1 MTLRIATSE
10 GTRRRYEVLESVEGF
25 LVRAADAETGTIVE
39 DRVKL
44 FRTAP
49 AAFAF
54 AELSATRDRVSCAH
68 PHDGEGEAELRA
80 CAERYETIV
89 RALGDDGVPG
99 HLLGAWSEAEET
111 AARRHY
117 H

>member
-1 MTLRIATSE
+1 MTLRIAMSE
-10 GTRRRYEVLESVEGF
+10 GTNRRYEVLESVEGF
-25 LVRAADAETGTIVE
+25 LVRATDAATGTIVE
-39 DRVKL
+39 DSLKL

-54 AELSATRDRVSCAH
+54 AELSATRDRVSCACAS
-68 PHDGEGEAELRA
+68 DGEGEAELQA

-99 HLLGAWSEAEET
+99 HLLGAWTEAEEA

>member
-10 GTRRRYEVLESVEGF
+10 GTRRRYEVLGSSECF
-25 LVRAADAETGTIVE
+25 LVRATDAATGTVVE

-54 AELSATRDRVSCAH
+54 AELSATRDRLSCAIA
-68 PHDGEGEAELRA
+68 PDREGEAELRA
-80 CAERYETIV
+80 CVERYEAIV
-89 RALGDDGVPG
+89 RTLGDDGVPG
-99 HLLGAWSEAEET
+99 HLLGAWSEAEQT
-111 AARRHY
+111 AARRQY

>member
-10 GTRRRYEVLESVEGF
+10 GASRLYEVLESVEGF
-25 LVRAADAETGTIVE
+25 LVRAMDAATGSVVE

-54 AELSATRDRVSCAH
+54 AELSATRDRLSCARSR
-68 PHDGEGEAELRA
+68 DGEGEAELRA

-99 HLLGAWSEAEET
+99 HLLGAWSEAEEA

>member
-10 GTRRRYEVLESVEGF
+10 GASRLYEVLESIEGF
-25 LVRAADAETGTIVE
+25 LVRVTDAATGTVVE

-54 AELSATRDRVSCAH
+54 AELSATRDRVSCARAG
-68 PHDGEGEAELRA
+68 DDEDQAELQA
-80 CAERYETIV
+80 CAERYESIV

-99 HLLGAWSEAEET
+99 HLLGAWSEAEEA